1 MFTIKNAFP
10 ANFAGSVQ
18 IKLSLRNPIDNWGTV
33 GFKIRTSENA
43 EISVIDATT
52 QLQT

>member
-1 MFTIKNAFP
+1 MFTILNAYP
-10 ANFAGSVQ
+10 ENYAGPVQ

-43 EISVIDATT
+43 TITVVDPTT
-52 QLQT
+52 K